1 MTPPIASAIF
11 LCCGAFDAAAA
22 ALCSFF
28 LIRHSH
34 LNLWRYLWACNA
46 TTPLSTRLTNW
57 SGGGGGVVPVCT
69 YEHCEHL
76 PRQLCNRL
84 AIAVPL
90 QSKKRGQCHCVIHSH
105 NATTTTTTGNW
116 ATKALIAFWSVSKQ
130 RKYCSRQTATTAPLH
145 RNCVSQLAGAIDHVD
160 LNNMPT
166 DWMSIHWRHQL
177 TSSSFSFSFSALFLK
192 TQSISETLFLRSTL
206 FDCSVHYNKP
216 TGSGADFNW
225 SLPICRTWLLLSC
238 FSTVSANVKVK
249 VILLA
254 GTICVCVCLRA
265 SSSTLKKV
273 VIRERKRFC
282 AGGGGG
288 SLVHWVNWWCKGKVC
303 LWLAVAA
310 LSCDICVCRWSDW
323 SDFPA
328 ATATVVLLYRCQL
341 LLLLQRNRSTSFSSS
356 TNCLSVCSIHC
367 HLLLLLLLLI

>member
-1 MTPPIASAIF
+1 M
-11 LCCGAFDAAAA
+11 
-22 ALCSFF
+22 
-28 LIRHSH
+28 
-34 LNLWRYLWACNA
+34 
-46 TTPLSTRLTNW
+46 
-57 SGGGGGVVPVCT
+57 
-69 YEHCEHL
+69 
-76 PRQLCNRL
+76 
-84 AIAVPL
+84 
-90 QSKKRGQCHCVIHSH
+90 
-105 NATTTTTTGNW
+105 
-116 ATKALIAFWSVSKQ
+116 
-130 RKYCSRQTATTAPLH
+130 H

-177 TSSSFSFSFSALFLK
+177 TSSSSSSLFALFLK
-192 TQSISETLFLRSTL
+192 TQSISETLFLRSTV

-238 FSTVSANVKVK
+238 STTTQFLLSANVKVK

-254 GTICVCVCLRA
+254 GTICVCVCLRG

-310 LSCDICVCRWSDW
+310 LSCDICVCCPSVVVWLIWFSRRRRHRRLVVSM
-323 SDFPA
+323 SA
-328 ATATVVLLYRCQL
+328 AVAALAKK
-341 LLLLQRNRSTSFSSS
+341 
-356 TNCLSVCSIHC
+356 SVN
-367 HLLLLLLLLI
+367 LLLIYKLCVCLCVPHTVICCCCCCCCYSWSSSPLSNSIIFFVSFSFFQLFFSSVRSTMCLFSVLSVGFFPTEKER